1 MWTKQPKTKFASSFF
16 SVLKY
21 SNLNSKNS
29 KINQKKYLSSSID
42 KSIPTVT
49 KLTKSMLNN
58 KKTKNKQDPHTENN
72 TIDINISVN
81 YHKNANLLRN
91 NHEHISSSLYKA
103 PIKKITSYSMNPS
116 ARKRNGLEASD
127 SNIIQNNLNISL
139 TNIASP
145 KNNNSFIVNPI
156 FFNKTIDEAKKK
168 KSYKVSSAKNLKEYV
183 MNNSIKNDSTVYNK
197 EINKVLD
204 GDKKITSL
212 IKNVNEKMKEC
223 SHENDI
229 NTYNKK
235 KYEII
240 QNAMNQFTRYIG
252 DKEKEFIIM
261 INKYYKEI
269 IECKNEQIND
279 LLKSILYLI
288 II

>member
-1 MWTKQPKTKFASSFF
+1 MWTKQPNTKFASSFF

-21 SNLNSKNS
+21 SNQNSKNS

-42 KSIPTVT
+42 KNIPTVT
-49 KLTKSMLNN
+49 KLTKTILNE
-58 KKTKNKQDPHTENN
+58 KKPTFPHTEKN

-116 ARKRNGLEASD
+116 AHKRNGLEASD

-168 KSYKVSSAKNLKEYV
+168 KSYKVSSAKNLKEYM

>member
-1 MWTKQPKTKFASSFF
+1 MWTKQPNTKFASSFF

-42 KSIPTVT
+42 KNIPTVT
-49 KLTKSMLNN
+49 KLTKTILNE
-58 KKTKNKQDPHTENN
+58 KKPTFRHTEKN

-116 ARKRNGLEASD
+116 AHKRNGLEASD

-168 KSYKVSSAKNLKEYV
+168 KSYKVSSAKNLKEYM

>member
-1 MWTKQPKTKFASSFF
+1 MWTKQPNTKFASSFF

-42 KSIPTVT
+42 KNIPTVT
-49 KLTKSMLNN
+49 KLTKTILNE
-58 KKTKNKQDPHTENN
+58 KKPTFPHTEKN

-116 ARKRNGLEASD
+116 AHKRNGLEASD

-168 KSYKVSSAKNLKEYV
+168 KSYKVSSAKNLKEYM

>member
-1 MWTKQPKTKFASSFF
+1 MWTKHPNTKFASSFF

-42 KSIPTVT
+42 KNIPTVT
-49 KLTKSMLNN
+49 KLTKTILNE
-58 KKTKNKQDPHTENN
+58 KKPTFPHTEKN

-116 ARKRNGLEASD
+116 AHKRNGLEASD

-168 KSYKVSSAKNLKEYV
+168 KSYKVSSAKNLKEYM

-279 LLKSILYLI
+279 LLKSKLYLI

>member
-1 MWTKQPKTKFASSFF
+1 MWTKQPNTKFASSFF
-16 SVLKY
+16 SVLQY

-42 KSIPTVT
+42 KNIPTVT
-49 KLTKSMLNN
+49 KLTKTILND
-58 KKTKNKQDPHTENN
+58 KKSKYPHTENN

-81 YHKNANLLRN
+81 YRKNANLLKN

-103 PIKKITSYSMNPS
+103 PMKKITSYSMNPS
-116 ARKRNGLEASD
+116 AHKRNRLEASE

-156 FFNKTIDEAKKK
+156 FFNKTLNEAKKK
-168 KSYKVSSAKNLKEYV
+168 KSYKVSSAKNLKEY
-183 MNNSIKNDSTVYNK
+183 MINNSIKNDSTMYNK
-197 EINKVLD
+197 EIIKVLD

-229 NTYNKK
+229 NTYNRK

-261 INKYYKEI
+261 ITKYYKEI

>member
-1 MWTKQPKTKFASSFF
+1 MWTKQPNTKFASSFF

-29 KINQKKYLSSSID
+29 KINQKKCLSSSID
-42 KSIPTVT
+42 KNIPIVT
-49 KLTKSMLNN
+49 KLTKTILNE
-58 KKTKNKQDPHTENN
+58 KKPTFPHTEKN

-116 ARKRNGLEASD
+116 AHKRNGLEASD

-145 KNNNSFIVNPI
+145 KNNNAFIVNPI

-168 KSYKVSSAKNLKEYV
+168 KSYKVSSAKNLKEYM

>member
-1 MWTKQPKTKFASSFF
+1 MWTKQPNTKFASSFF

-42 KSIPTVT
+42 KNIPTVA
-49 KLTKSMLNN
+49 KLTKTILNE
-58 KKTKNKQDPHTENN
+58 KKPTFPHTEKN

-168 KSYKVSSAKNLKEYV
+168 KSYKVSSAKNLKEYM

-269 IECKNEQIND
+269 IECKNELIND

>member
-1 MWTKQPKTKFASSFF
+1 MWTKQPNTKFASSFF
-16 SVLKY
+16 SVLQY

-42 KSIPTVT
+42 KNIPTVT
-49 KLTKSMLNN
+49 KLTKTILND
-58 KKTKNKQDPHTENN
+58 KKSKYPHTENN

-81 YHKNANLLRN
+81 YHKNANLLKN

-103 PIKKITSYSMNPS
+103 PMKKITSYSMNPS
-116 ARKRNGLEASD
+116 AHKRNRLEASE

-156 FFNKTIDEAKKK
+156 FFNKTLNEAKKK
-168 KSYKVSSAKNLKEYV
+168 KSYKVSSAKNLKEY
-183 MNNSIKNDSTVYNK
+183 MINNSIKNDSTVYNK
-197 EINKVLD
+197 EIIKVLD

-229 NTYNKK
+229 NIYNRK

-261 INKYYKEI
+261 ITKYYKEI

>member
-1 MWTKQPKTKFASSFF
+1 MWTKQPNTKFASSFF

-42 KSIPTVT
+42 KNIPTVT
-49 KLTKSMLNN
+49 KLTKTIFNE
-58 KKTKNKQDPHTENN
+58 KKPTFPHTEKN

-116 ARKRNGLEASD
+116 AHKRNGLEASD

-168 KSYKVSSAKNLKEYV
+168 KSYKVSSAKNLKEYM

>member
-1 MWTKQPKTKFASSFF
+1 MWTKKPKTKFASSFF

-42 KSIPTVT
+42 KSIPTIT
-49 KLTKSMLNN
+49 KLTKTMLNN
-58 KKTKNKQDPHTENN
+58 KKTKDPHTENN

-103 PIKKITSYSMNPS
+103 PMKKITSYSMNPS
-116 ARKRNGLEASD
+116 AHKRNSSDASD

-156 FFNKTIDEAKKK
+156 FFNKTIDEERKKN
-168 KSYKVSSAKNLKEYV
+168 KVSSAKNLKEYM
-183 MNNSIKNDSTVYNK
+183 MNNSIKNDSIVYNK
-197 EINKVLD
+197 EIIKVLD
-204 GDKKITSL
+204 GDKKINAL
-212 IKNVNEKMKEC
+212 IKNVNEKMKDC
-223 SHENDI
+223 SHEKDI
-229 NTYNKK
+229 NRYNKK
-235 KYEII
+235 KFEII
-240 QNAMNQFTRYIG
+240 QNAMSQFTRYIG
-252 DKEKEFIIM
+252 DKEKEFIVM
-261 INKYYKEI
+261 IAKYYKEI
-269 IECKNEQIND
+269 IECKDEQIND
-279 LLKSILYLI
+279 FLKSKIYLLI
-288 II
+288 I

>member
-1 MWTKQPKTKFASSFF
+1 MWTKQPNTKFASSFF

-42 KSIPTVT
+42 KNIPTVT
-49 KLTKSMLNN
+49 KLTKTILNE
-58 KKTKNKQDPHTENN
+58 KKPTFSHSEKN

-116 ARKRNGLEASD
+116 AHKRNGLEASD

-168 KSYKVSSAKNLKEYV
+168 KSYKVSSAKNLKEYM

>member
-1 MWTKQPKTKFASSFF
+1 MWTKQPNTKFASSFF

-29 KINQKKYLSSSID
+29 TINQKKYLSSSID
-42 KSIPTVT
+42 KNIPTVT
-49 KLTKSMLNN
+49 KLTKTILNE
-58 KKTKNKQDPHTENN
+58 KKPTFPHTEKN

-116 ARKRNGLEASD
+116 AHKRNGLEASD

-168 KSYKVSSAKNLKEYV
+168 KSYKVSSAKNLKEYM

>member
-1 MWTKQPKTKFASSFF
+1 MWTKQPNTKFASSFF
-16 SVLKY
+16 SVLQY

-42 KSIPTVT
+42 KNIPTVT
-49 KLTKSMLNN
+49 KLTKTILND
-58 KKTKNKQDPHTENN
+58 KKSKYPHTENN

-81 YHKNANLLRN
+81 YRKNANLLKN

-103 PIKKITSYSMNPS
+103 PMKKITSYSMNPS
-116 ARKRNGLEASD
+116 AHKRNRLEASE

-156 FFNKTIDEAKKK
+156 FFNKTLNEAKKK
-168 KSYKVSSAKNLKEYV
+168 KSYKVSSAKNLKEY
-183 MNNSIKNDSTVYNK
+183 MINNSIKNDSTVYNK
-197 EINKVLD
+197 EIIKVLD

-229 NTYNKK
+229 NTYNRK

-261 INKYYKEI
+261 ITKYYKEI

>member
-1 MWTKQPKTKFASSFF
+1 MWTKQPNTKFASSFF

-42 KSIPTVT
+42 KNIPTVT
-49 KLTKSMLNN
+49 KLTKTILNE
-58 KKTKNKQDPHTENN
+58 KKPTFPHTEKN

-116 ARKRNGLEASD
+116 AHKRNGLEASD

-168 KSYKVSSAKNLKEYV
+168 KSYKVSSAKNLKEYM

-269 IECKNEQIND
+269 IDCKNEQIND

>member
-1 MWTKQPKTKFASSFF
+1 MWTKQPNTKFASSFF

-42 KSIPTVT
+42 KNIPTVT
-49 KLTKSMLNN
+49 KLTKTILNE
-58 KKTKNKQDPHTENN
+58 KKPTFPHTEKN

-168 KSYKVSSAKNLKEYV
+168 KSYKVSSAKNLKEYM

>member
-1 MWTKQPKTKFASSFF
+1 MWTKQPNTKFASSFF

-42 KSIPTVT
+42 KNIPTVT
-49 KLTKSMLNN
+49 KLTKTILNE
-58 KKTKNKQDPHTENN
+58 KKPTFPHTEKN

-116 ARKRNGLEASD
+116 AHKRNGLEASD

-168 KSYKVSSAKNLKEYV
+168 KSYKVSSAKNLKEYM
-183 MNNSIKNDSTVYNK
+183 MNHSIKNDSTVYNK

-261 INKYYKEI
+261 INKYFKEI

>member
-1 MWTKQPKTKFASSFF
+1 MWTKQPNTKFASSFF

-42 KSIPTVT
+42 KNIPTVT
-49 KLTKSMLNN
+49 KLTKTILNE
-58 KKTKNKQDPHTENN
+58 KKPTFPHTEKN

-168 KSYKVSSAKNLKEYV
+168 KSYKVSSAKNLKEYM
-183 MNNSIKNDSTVYNK
+183 MNHSIKNDSTVYNK

>member
-1 MWTKQPKTKFASSFF
+1 MWTKQPNTKFASSFF

-42 KSIPTVT
+42 KNIPTVT
-49 KLTKSMLNN
+49 KLTKTILNE
-58 KKTKNKQDPHTENN
+58 KKPTFPHTEKN

-116 ARKRNGLEASD
+116 AHKRNGLEASD

-168 KSYKVSSAKNLKEYV
+168 KSYKVSSAKNLKEYM
-183 MNNSIKNDSTVYNK
+183 MNNSIKNDSTVYNR

-229 NTYNKK
+229 NTYNKQ

-252 DKEKEFIIM
+252 DKEKEFRIM

>member
-1 MWTKQPKTKFASSFF
+1 MWTKQPNTKFASSFF

-42 KSIPTVT
+42 KNIPTVT
-49 KLTKSMLNN
+49 KLTKTILNE
-58 KKTKNKQDPHTENN
+58 KKPTFPHTEKN

-116 ARKRNGLEASD
+116 AHKRNGLEASD

-168 KSYKVSSAKNLKEYV
+168 KSYKVSSAKNLKEYM

-229 NTYNKK
+229 NTYNKQ

>member
-1 MWTKQPKTKFASSFF
+1 
-16 SVLKY
+16 
-21 SNLNSKNS
+21 
-29 KINQKKYLSSSID
+29 
-42 KSIPTVT
+42 
-49 KLTKSMLNN
+49 
-58 KKTKNKQDPHTENN
+58 
-72 TIDINISVN
+72 
-81 YHKNANLLRN
+81 
-91 NHEHISSSLYKA
+91 
-103 PIKKITSYSMNPS
+103 
-116 ARKRNGLEASD
+116 
-127 SNIIQNNLNISL
+127 
-139 TNIASP
+139 
-145 KNNNSFIVNPI
+145 
-156 FFNKTIDEAKKK
+156 
-168 KSYKVSSAKNLKEYV
+168 
-183 MNNSIKNDSTVYNK
+183 
-197 EINKVLD
+197 
-204 GDKKITSL
+204 
-212 IKNVNEKMKEC
+212 MKEC

>member
-91 NHEHISSSLYKA
+91 NHEHILSSLYKA
-103 PIKKITSYSMNPS
+103 PMKKITSYSMNPS
-116 ARKRNGLEASD
+116 AHKRNSSDASD

-156 FFNKTIDEAKKK
+156 FFNKTIDEAK
-168 KSYKVSSAKNLKEYV
+168 
-183 MNNSIKNDSTVYNK
+183 
-197 EINKVLD
+197 
-204 GDKKITSL
+204 
-212 IKNVNEKMKEC
+212 
-223 SHENDI
+223 
-229 NTYNKK
+229 
-235 KYEII
+235 EII
-240 QNAMNQFTRYIG
+240 
-252 DKEKEFIIM
+252 DKWG
-261 INKYYKEI
+261 NYKTGI
-269 IECKNEQIND
+269 VIVSPVQLTSNFLKIERIFNYH
-279 LLKSILYLI
+279 LLNTHIHILYLQ
-288 II
+288 

>member
-1 MWTKQPKTKFASSFF
+1 MWTKQPNTKFASSFF
-16 SVLKY
+16 SVLQY

-42 KSIPTVT
+42 KNIPTVT
-49 KLTKSMLNN
+49 KLTKTILND
-58 KKTKNKQDPHTENN
+58 KKSKYPHTENN

-81 YHKNANLLRN
+81 YHKNANLLKN

-103 PIKKITSYSMNPS
+103 PMKKITSYSMNPS
-116 ARKRNGLEASD
+116 AHKRNRLEASE

-156 FFNKTIDEAKKK
+156 FFNKTLNEAKKK
-168 KSYKVSSAKNLKEYV
+168 KSYKVSSAKNLKEY
-183 MNNSIKNDSTVYNK
+183 MINNSIKNDSTVYNK
-197 EINKVLD
+197 EIIKVLD

-229 NTYNKK
+229 NTYNRK

-261 INKYYKEI
+261 ITKYYKEI

>member
-1 MWTKQPKTKFASSFF
+1 MWTKQPNTKFASSFF

-42 KSIPTVT
+42 KNIPTVT
-49 KLTKSMLNN
+49 KLTKTILNE
-58 KKTKNKQDPHTENN
+58 KKPTFPHTEKN

-116 ARKRNGLEASD
+116 AHKRNGLEASD

-168 KSYKVSSAKNLKEYV
+168 KSYKVSSAKNLKEYM

-212 IKNVNEKMKEC
+212 IKNVNE
-223 SHENDI
+223 
-229 NTYNKK
+229 
-235 KYEII
+235 
-240 QNAMNQFTRYIG
+240 
-252 DKEKEFIIM
+252 
-261 INKYYKEI
+261 
-269 IECKNEQIND
+269 
-279 LLKSILYLI
+279 
-288 II
+288 

>member
-1 MWTKQPKTKFASSFF
+1 MWTKQPNTKFASSFF

-42 KSIPTVT
+42 KNIPTVT
-49 KLTKSMLNN
+49 KLTKTILNE
-58 KKTKNKQDPHTENN
+58 KKPTFPHTEKN

-116 ARKRNGLEASD
+116 AHKRNGLEASD

-168 KSYKVSSAKNLKEYV
+168 KSYKVSSAKNLKEYM

-269 IECKNEQIND
+269 IDCKNEQINN

>member
-1 MWTKQPKTKFASSFF
+1 MWTKQPNTKFASSFF

-42 KSIPTVT
+42 KNIPTVT
-49 KLTKSMLNN
+49 KLTKTILNE
-58 KKTKNKQDPHTENN
+58 KKPTFPHSEKN

-116 ARKRNGLEASD
+116 AHKRNGLEASD

-168 KSYKVSSAKNLKEYV
+168 KSYKVSSAKNLKEYM

>member
-1 MWTKQPKTKFASSFF
+1 MWTKQPNTKFASSFF
-16 SVLKY
+16 SVLQY

-42 KSIPTVT
+42 KNIPTVT
-49 KLTKSMLNN
+49 KLTKTILNE
-58 KKTKNKQDPHTENN
+58 KKPTFPHTEKN

-103 PIKKITSYSMNPS
+103 PMKKITSYSMNPS
-116 ARKRNGLEASD
+116 AHKRNRLEASE

-168 KSYKVSSAKNLKEYV
+168 NKVSSAKNLKEYM
-183 MNNSIKNDSTVYNK
+183 MNNSIKNDSIVYNK
-197 EINKVLD
+197 DIINVLD
-204 GDKKITSL
+204 GNKKINAL
-212 IKNVNEKMKEC
+212 IKNVNEKIKDC

-229 NTYNKK
+229 NKYNKK
-235 KYEII
+235 KFEII
-240 QNAMNQFTRYIG
+240 QNAMSQFTRYIG
-252 DKEKEFIIM
+252 DKEKEFVVM
-261 INKYYKEI
+261 IGKYYKEI
-269 IECKNEQIND
+269 IESKDEQIND
-279 LLKSILYLI
+279 FLKSKIYLTI
-288 II
+288 I

>member
-1 MWTKQPKTKFASSFF
+1 MWTKQPNTKFASSFF

-42 KSIPTVT
+42 KNIPTVT
-49 KLTKSMLNN
+49 KLTKTILNE
-58 KKTKNKQDPHTENN
+58 KKPTFPHTEKN

-116 ARKRNGLEASD
+116 AHKRNGLEASD

-168 KSYKVSSAKNLKEYV
+168 KSYKVSSAKNLKEYM

-212 IKNVNEKMKEC
+212 IKNVKEKMKEC

-261 INKYYKEI
+261 INKYFKEI
-269 IECKNEQIND
+269 IEGKNEQIND

>member
-1 MWTKQPKTKFASSFF
+1 
-16 SVLKY
+16 
-21 SNLNSKNS
+21 
-29 KINQKKYLSSSID
+29 
-42 KSIPTVT
+42 
-49 KLTKSMLNN
+49 
-58 KKTKNKQDPHTENN
+58 
-72 TIDINISVN
+72 
-81 YHKNANLLRN
+81 
-91 NHEHISSSLYKA
+91 
-103 PIKKITSYSMNPS
+103 MNPS
-116 ARKRNGLEASD
+116 AHKRNGLEASD

-168 KSYKVSSAKNLKEYV
+168 KSYKVSSAKNLKEYM

>member
-1 MWTKQPKTKFASSFF
+1 MWTKQPNTKFASSFF

-42 KSIPTVT
+42 KNIPTVT
-49 KLTKSMLNN
+49 KLTKTILNE
-58 KKTKNKQDPHTENN
+58 KKPTFPHTEKN

-91 NHEHISSSLYKA
+91 NHEHILSSLYKA
-103 PIKKITSYSMNPS
+103 PMKKITSYSMNPS
-116 ARKRNGLEASD
+116 AHKRNSSDASD

-168 KSYKVSSAKNLKEYV
+168 NKVSSAKNLKEYM

-197 EINKVLD
+197 DIINVLD
-204 GDKKITSL
+204 GNKKINAL
-212 IKNVNEKMKEC
+212 IKNVNEKIKDC
-223 SHENDI
+223 SHENHI
-229 NTYNKK
+229 NKYNKK
-235 KYEII
+235 KFEII
-240 QNAMNQFTRYIG
+240 QSAMSQFTRYIG
-252 DKEKEFIIM
+252 DKEKEFVVM
-261 INKYYKEI
+261 IGKYYKEI
-269 IECKNEQIND
+269 IESKDEQIND
-279 LLKSILYLI
+279 FLKSKIYLTI
-288 II
+288 I